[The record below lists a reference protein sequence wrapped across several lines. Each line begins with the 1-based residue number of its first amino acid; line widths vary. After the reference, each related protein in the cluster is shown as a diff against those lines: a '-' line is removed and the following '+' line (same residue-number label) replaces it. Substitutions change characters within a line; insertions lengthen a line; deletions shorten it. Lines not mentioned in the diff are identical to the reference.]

1 MNREELLDELD
12 RLTLQYDD
20 ARQVRNDARRAL
32 EPTNPTTRV
41 DERGAWFELMTR
53 QADRMSSTEDR
64 MNILRAQIAHVG

>member
-41 DERGAWFELMTR
+41 DERGKWYELMQY
-53 QADRMSSTEDR
+53 QAERMSRLEAV
-64 MNILRAQIAHVG
+64 MEHVKGCINA